1 MKQNRINVGS
11 SMVDHTSNQNP
22 NSREF
27 EASLRLHEEI
37 KATVPTEAK
46 PVSKHS
52 KSPTFYY
59 INKIVLKREP

>member
-1 MKQNRINVGS
+1 
-11 SMVDHTSNQNP
+11 MVDHTCNQNP

-27 EASLRLHEEI
+27 EASLRLHGEI